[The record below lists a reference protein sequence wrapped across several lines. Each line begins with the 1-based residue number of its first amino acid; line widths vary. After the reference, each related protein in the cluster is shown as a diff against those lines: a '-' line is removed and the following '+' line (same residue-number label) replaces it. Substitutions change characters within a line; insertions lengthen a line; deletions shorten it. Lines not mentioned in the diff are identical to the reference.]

1 MSSSICSYFEQKKAR
16 KKNRFVA
23 RAITAK
29 EIARI
34 VYHVLKEQTDF
45 NAQFKGVP
53 LSRTKQSQW
62 PHAGQ
67 APPPNWLPW
76 GAIRLEWEARRC
88 AQAKDLG
95 LLQKSYHRSD
105 EPVNEPEM
113 VCGRHCPFRS

>member
-1 MSSSICSYFEQKKAR
+1 VSSSICSYFEQKKAR

-62 PHAGQ
+62 PRRASPTAQ
-67 APPPNWLPW
+67 LAP
-76 GAIRLEWEARRC
+76 
-88 AQAKDLG
+88 LG
-95 LLQKSYHRSD
+95 SH
-105 EPVNEPEM
+105 PT
-113 VCGRHCPFRS
+113 